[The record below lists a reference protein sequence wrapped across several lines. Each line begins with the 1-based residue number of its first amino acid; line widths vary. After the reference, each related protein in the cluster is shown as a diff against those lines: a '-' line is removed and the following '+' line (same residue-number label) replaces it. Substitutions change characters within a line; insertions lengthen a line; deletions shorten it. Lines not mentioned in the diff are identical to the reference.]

1 MKFLLTSIGSTSWA
15 ITTRRAFLFSTN
27 AVTWLMPY
35 FTLMG
40 FFPGASCLPSA
51 FFSAFAVRRAFF
63 SAFVSGRILCNNL
76 NNCVAVRKSFT
87 HEHFDTNMTL
97 HMNSAKWHLVYPW
110 TENHVLLAKA
120 IHAHNLGKTLVFFY
134 IAFFTQHIVMLF
146 FENQINCNFGP
157 EQWMPILV
165 VANFYHTC

>member
-15 ITTRRAFLFSTN
+15 MTTRRAFLFSTN

-51 FFSAFAVRRAFF
+51 FFSALAVRRAFF

-76 NNCVAVRKSFT
+76 NNCVAERKMPHT
-87 HEHFDTNMTL
+87 WTIWQLMWPYTWIVPIDTWPSVTMGWNSIVFCLQKQSMLIILDSCFLL
-97 HMNSAKWHLVYPW
+97 HCFLH
-110 TENHVLLAKA
+110 KA
-120 IHAHNLGKTLVFFY
+120 YL
-134 IAFFTQHIVMLF
+134 
-146 FENQINCNFGP
+146 INAIFWKP
-157 EQWMPILV
+157 
-165 VANFYHTC
+165 T